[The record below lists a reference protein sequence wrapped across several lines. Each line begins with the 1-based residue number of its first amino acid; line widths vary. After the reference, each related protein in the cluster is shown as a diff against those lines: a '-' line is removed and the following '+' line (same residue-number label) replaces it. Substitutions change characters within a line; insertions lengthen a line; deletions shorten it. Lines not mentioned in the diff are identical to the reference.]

1 MSMKKHWER
10 RAADFKRQNKKNKQI
25 IKRMQ
30 KSIAEFKGIV
40 WDN

>member
-1 MSMKKHWER
+1 MSMKKYWER
-10 RAADFKRQNKKNKQI
+10 RVADFERQNKKNKQI

-30 KSIAEFKGIV
+30 KSIAGFKGIV

>member
-1 MSMKKHWER
+1 VTNTKYWER
-10 RAADFKRQNKKNKQI
+10 RVADFKRQNKKNKQT

-30 KSIAEFKGIV
+30 KSIAEFRKIV

>member
-1 MSMKKHWER
+1 MSMKKYWER
-10 RAADFKRQNKKNKQI
+10 RVADFERQNKKNKQI

-30 KSIAEFKGIV
+30 KSIAEFKGTV